1 MTSIAEDHKGQSP
14 PPPHIIPAQPLKAI
28 SQGMVFNVL
37 FVSQPAAV
45 TGQESIQKSN
55 AGKTLGL

>member
-14 PPPHIIPAQPLKAI
+14 PPPHITPTQPIKDV

-45 TGQESIQKSN
+45 TGQESSQKSS
-55 AGKTLGL
+55 ASKTLGL